1 MTTVLEVQSLTKGFT
16 MHHLGNHLAAF
27 DQISFDLM
35 AGEFLLLKGQNGAG
49 KSTLL
54 RTLYR
59 SYVAQAGKVI
69 FHSEHGAIDLLSA
82 ADVDITSDLTLELLA
97 LEEIGGGLEGGVLL
111 GGRGDGERGGR
122 GLGATGEFGDG
133 RRGVGHEAPA

>member
-27 DQISFDLM
+27 DQISFDLK

-59 SYVAQAGKVI
+59 SYVAQSGKVI
-69 FHSEHGAIDLLSA
+69 FQIQTKPWMGSKPRHPQSTMSQTAMVSTILSA
-82 ADVDITSDLTLELLA
+82 MFGSGPKTAGIPVIK
-97 LEEIGGGLEGGVLL
+97 
-111 GGRGDGERGGR
+111 GRQEVAVPGKQVTV
-122 GLGATGEFGDG
+122 A
-133 RRGVGHEAPA
+133 VP